1 MLYPLAIHGTLYP
14 LGLNPGLISVFL
26 IKFCLTYLSLAAA
39 PTIALS
45 TVATPD
51 IAMVIPAAPAIALAT
66 VATPE
71 LLIEWATSPQ
81 TTLEV
86 DQCSH
91 LS

>member
-1 MLYPLAIHGTLYP
+1 MLYPLAIHGTIYP
-14 LGLNPGLISVFL
+14 LGLNPGIALFL

-45 TVATPD
+45 TVATP
-51 IAMVIPAAPAIALAT
+51 
-66 VATPE
+66 E

-86 DQCSH
+86 DQCNH

>member
-14 LGLNPGLISVFL
+14 LGLNPGIALFL

-51 IAMVIPAAPAIALAT
+51 IAMAILATPAIALAT

-86 DQCSH
+86 DQCNH

>member
-26 IKFCLTYLSLAAA
+26 IKFCLTYLSLASA
-39 PTIALS
+39 PT
-45 TVATPD
+45 
-51 IAMVIPAAPAIALAT
+51 IALAT